1 MNSSYRNFI
10 FTSAI
15 LLILSALQ
23 PVSAA
28 DTAATATKAMDDVR
42 QESQIATSYALSPYL
57 RANDLKVTV
66 QKGKAVLTGKVDEK
80 ISKELAGEIALGVS
94 GIKDVDNKIVVDANY
109 IPKANSNSF
118 GDKFD
123 DTNIT
128 AAIRSKLQWNK
139 DVDDV
144 VTEVITKSGRVTL
157 NGIAENQNA
166 KNVIHRLALN
176 TRGVKSVTNN
186 LKVESSA
193 INKEE
198 KEKRKN
204 ETEIHNISDSWITAK
219 IKSSFMYSNNIN
231 GSDIDVSNN
240 NGVVILTGKV
250 NSGIEQSL
258 AVETA
263 QNIRGVKS
271 VISKS
276 LTF

>member
-1 MNSSYRNFI
+1 MNSLYHKFI

-15 LLILSALQ
+15 LLTLSALP

-57 RANDLKVTV
+57 RSHDLKVTV

-94 GIKDVDNKIVVDANY
+94 GIKDVDNKIIVDANY
-109 IPKANSNSF
+109 MPKANSNSF
-118 GDKFD
+118 GDKID
-123 DTNIT
+123 DANIT

-144 VTEVITKSGRVTL
+144 GTEVITKSGRVTL

-166 KNVIHRLALN
+166 KNVIYKLAIN

-186 LKVESSA
+186 LKIENSA
-193 INKEE
+193 VNKEA
-198 KEKRKN
+198 KRKN
-204 ETEIHNISDSWITAK
+204 ETESHNISDSWITAK
-219 IKSSFMYSNNIN
+219 VKSSFMYSSNIN
-231 GSDIDVSNN
+231 GSDIDVSTN
-240 NGVVILTGKV
+240 NGIVTLTGKV